1 MYDMGVSPCAG
12 APRRRAAV
20 RRDAVGPPD
29 CLTDGG
35 RCHARTRPGTGRR
48 AQSVLDYNDVRVA
61 RIRYLP
67 GGRLVQRRTARDA
80 PSDAARAH
88 ASMTGYECCSRAA
101 GAWCNCI
108 KVNHATALFTGHAA
122 DAILTALSFARL
134 FRTPSGSDRV
144 FFIRRAAPCG
154 GAVGPSGK
162 RIETGFET

>member
-1 MYDMGVSPCAG
+1 M
-12 APRRRAAV
+12 
-20 RRDAVGPPD
+20 
-29 CLTDGG
+29 
-35 RCHARTRPGTGRR
+35 
-48 AQSVLDYNDVRVA
+48 LDYNDVRVA

-88 ASMTGYECCSRAA
+88 AGMTGYECCSSAI

-144 FFIRRAAPCG
+144 FFHSPRGPVRRGCR
-154 GAVGPSGK
+154 AVGQTN
-162 RIETGFET
+162 RNGFRNLIRLSESHSLLRFALSSNFLRGPKGG

>member
-1 MYDMGVSPCAG
+1 M
-12 APRRRAAV
+12 
-20 RRDAVGPPD
+20 
-29 CLTDGG
+29 
-35 RCHARTRPGTGRR
+35 
-48 AQSVLDYNDVRVA
+48 LDYNDVRVA

-67 GGRLVQRRTARDA
+67 DGRLVQRRTVRDA

-88 ASMTGYECCSRAA
+88 ATMTGYECCSSAA

-144 FFIRRAAPCG
+144 FFHSPRGPVRRGCRT
-154 GAVGPSGK
+154 VGE